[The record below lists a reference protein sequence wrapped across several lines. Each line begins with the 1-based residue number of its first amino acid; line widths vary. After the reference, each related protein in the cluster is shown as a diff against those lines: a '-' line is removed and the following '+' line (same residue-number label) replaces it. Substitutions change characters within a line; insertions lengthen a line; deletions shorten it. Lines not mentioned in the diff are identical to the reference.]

1 MTAHLQ
7 GFEQILVFVDT
18 DMANAQRFTR
28 LHSDNVFWTPERGW
42 LLWDGR
48 RWQPDEQHR
57 VMGLAKDTARKIF
70 AELEHAQD
78 KAQKELFAWA
88 RRSQSKDRLQAMI
101 VLAQSEPNIPA
112 HITEFDTD
120 PLLLNCAN
128 GVVNLATG
136 ELMTHNPALML
147 SKITPIEY
155 DAAASCPLWLGFL
168 DRVMAGDDDMIEF
181 LQRAM
186 GYTTSSSRR
195 SKKHSRISRA
205 IWPSGRSTTRRKH
218 GSKRTSSLPSWPTV
232 YMSRSP
238 SNCERTRPD

>member
-1 MTAHLQ
+1 VTAHLQ

-186 GYTTSSSRR
+186 GYTLTGKTGEQCLFFTHGNGANGKSVFLE
-195 SKKHSRISRA
+195 ILLQLTGEYGTNSRA
-205 IWPSGRSTTRRKH
+205 DSFMVKQSGGIAKL
-218 GSKRTSSLPSWPTV
+218 G
-232 YMSRSP
+232 
-238 SNCERTRPD
+238 